1 MRTSLSQRL
10 PDIFEQE
17 HQLKRI
23 YRGWVEVEIFI
34 KLTGSVVD
42 RVDHYSPDPHNV
54 RGLFDSL
61 ERIEQKSLSKTFSLF
76 AYINRK
82 ASEEHDSDRMIRQT
96 LGDSLRTFMLM
107 NRSRRESVITRRGSR
122 DRLCSFLRSP
132 LAGLAR
138 PTFAAKW

>member
-54 RGLFDSL
+54 RSLFDSL
-61 ERIEQKSLSKTFSLF
+61 ERIKQESLPKTFSLF
-76 AYINRK
+76 AYIHRRR
-82 ASEEHDSDRMIRQT
+82 A
-96 LGDSLRTFMLM
+96 RT
-107 NRSRRESVITRRGSR
+107 TT
-122 DRLCSFLRSP
+122 
-132 LAGLAR
+132 
-138 PTFAAKW
+138 PTG